1 MAERR
6 ALDRLSPLAQL
17 ASARERVGLLLD
29 RGDPRDHRER
39 SAPAGPRPSG
49 WPSALGPTLPARLAR
64 ERGRLERADALD
76 PLAIRRVA
84 AARASLGTAAA
95 ALAVLGPQA
104 TLDRGYAIVRRADD
118 ARIVRDPADAP
129 PGTRLALRVARGDA
143 AGHGRRPMTAARPP
157 RTRWRR

>member
-1 MAERR
+1 VAREVVAERR

-29 RGDPRDHRER
+29 RGTRAIIGTLGTRRTATER
-39 SAPAGPRPSG
+39 LAVRV
-49 WPSALGPTLPARLAR
+49 GPTLPARLAR

-76 PLAIRRVA
+76 PSAIRRVA

-104 TLDRGYAIVRRADD
+104 TLDRGYSIVRRADD
-118 ARIVRDPADAP
+118 ARIVRDPVDAP
-129 PGTRLALRVARGDA
+129 PGTRLALRVARGDLPA
-143 AGHGRRPMTAARPP
+143 TADDR
-157 RTRWRR
+157 